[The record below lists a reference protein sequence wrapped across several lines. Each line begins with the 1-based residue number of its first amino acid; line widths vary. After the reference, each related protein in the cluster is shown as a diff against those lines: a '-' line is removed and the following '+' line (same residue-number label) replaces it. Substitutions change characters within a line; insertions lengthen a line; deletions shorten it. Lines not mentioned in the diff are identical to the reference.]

1 MLFLAALFYI
11 MLVRPE
17 KRRKEEHQKLVA
29 QLKKHDRVITIGG
42 VYGMVANAPQGSP
55 DVTLLIDENSNT
67 RVKVQRSAIARVI
80 TSDETAASE
89 N

>member
-1 MLFLAALFYI
+1 MLFLAVLFYI

-29 QLKKHDRVITIGG
+29 ALKKHDRVVTIGG
-42 VYGMVANAPQGSP
+42 IYAMVANAPQGSA
-55 DVTLLIDENSNT
+55 DVTLLIDENTNT
-67 RVKVQRSAIARVI
+67 RVRVQRSAIARVI
-80 TSDETAASE
+80 TGDDAAGTE